1 MKLEGLTWP
10 QAKAYFERKN
20 TVVISVGSIENHGT
34 HLCLGTDYL
43 VPGKLID
50 MIDSRLDVLFAP
62 VMPFGNA
69 DAHMA
74 YSGTITIGEEGLY
87 IVLKAI
93 AESLYKHGARKFVFL
108 NGHGGNTNA
117 ISRVGLELNKQGAIS
132 AILNWWQIA
141 PFLNKTWLG
150 GHGGAQETSAVMA
163 INESYVNLAAV
174 QDIEPKGLSAALTAE
189 GLGVVI
195 FKGINIPA
203 PRTTEKVSP
212 VGWTG
217 PDHPKKA
224 SVEWGIEM
232 LEATA
237 DFIAKFIEE
246 FEKCELQ

>member
-1 MKLEGLTWP
+1 MKLEALTWP

-20 TVVISVGSIENHGT
+20 IVVISVGSIENHGT

-74 YSGTITIGEEGLY
+74 YSGTISLGEEGLY
-87 IVLKAI
+87 TVMKAV
-93 AESLYKHGARKFVFL
+93 AESLYKHGARRFVFL

-117 ISRVGLELNKQGAIS
+117 ISRVGLELNKNGAIS

-141 PFLNKTWLG
+141 PAINKDWLG
-150 GHGGAQETSAVMA
+150 GHGGAQETSAIMA
-163 INESYVNLAAV
+163 IDEGYVDMAAV
-174 QDIEPKGLSAALTAE
+174 KDAQMKGLSDNLTTE
-189 GLGVVI
+189 VLGSVI
-195 FKGINIPA
+195 FKGITIPV
-203 PRTTEKVSP
+203 PRATEKITP
-212 VGWTG
+212 AGWSG
-217 PDHPKKA
+217 PDHPSTACIK
-224 SVEWGIEM
+224 WGNEM

-237 DFIAKFIEE
+237 DFIVEFINE
-246 FEKCELQ
+246 FENCEL